1 MDREKSGTRP
11 ARARQLSG
19 FTLVELV
26 MVIVLVGV
34 IAAVAVPKISGLVE
48 EAKRA
53 ATLEEMLTLRRAI
66 IGDDASVSAGH
77 PVSRG
82 YEGDVGS
89 LPSSLSDLV
98 TKPGGVPAWDRSTQ
112 TGWNGPY
119 IDSGGG
125 YLSDAWGI
133 AYTYNPGQRTITSS
147 AGGGTAIT
155 VNF

>member
-1 MDREKSGTRP
+1 
-11 ARARQLSG
+11 
-19 FTLVELV
+19 
-26 MVIVLVGV
+26 MVIALVGV
-34 IAAVAVPKISGLVE
+34 IAAVAVPKISGVVE

-53 ATLEEMLTLRRAI
+53 ATLEEMRTLRRAI

-82 YEGDVGS
+82 YEGDVGA
-89 LPSSLSDLV
+89 LPSSLADLA
-98 TKPGGVPAWDRSTQ
+98 TKPGGVPAWNRYTQ

-125 YLSDAWGI
+125 YLSDAWGT
-133 AYTYNPGQRTITSS
+133 AYTYNAGQRAITSS

>member
-1 MDREKSGTRP
+1 MQREMRLKPFRTREP
-11 ARARQLSG
+11 SG

-26 MVIVLVGV
+26 MVIALLGV
-34 IAAVAVPKISGLVE
+34 VAAVAVPKLSGVLE
-48 EAKRA
+48 EARRS
-53 ATLEEMLTLRRAI
+53 ATLEEMSALRGAI

-82 YEGDVGS
+82 YEGDVGA
-89 LPSSLSDLV
+89 LPSSLADLV
-98 TKPGGVPAWDRSTQ
+98 TRPGGVAAWDRYTQ

-125 YLSDAWGI
+125 YATDAWGN
-133 AYTYNPGQRTITSS
+133 AYTYNSGQRTITSS

-155 VNF
+155 VYF